1 MRLSRAVAVLFLLI
15 LAGAGATPFSLSAR
29 TTQYF
34 EPPRT
39 LTGENAHFPRI
50 LATDEKILVFYQQV
64 VHPDGPDEGG
74 SVYLSLV
81 HSPDGRQWEER
92 ERLLGPFAFSGAAV
106 PMIYSVLVTGE
117 QIIYAAITAS
127 ADETL
132 IFRSLDGGES
142 FDQVLSVSTDRT
154 NVAPSLAEMQDGSI
168 TLFANRNLDG
178 RQQIVYLSSRD
189 GLAWSDA
196 RPLDGDPSTGLSF
209 LPTHGATGGR
219 DFVVYQGLNIS
230 ERSTYQLYM
239 AESSDGGETWV
250 SRGRITTFFDT
261 AQTDNPDLYDNQR
274 PHLAVHPVTAEL
286 YLAWERRFQTGNPQI
301 YLQTFD
307 QGGEPTGFLE
317 EVTGRFEAARSPR
330 LAFDGEE
337 PVLVWFTSPS
347 GNSRIVLGRPGRFR
361 WESETVSPA
370 TGEASFAEALRHQGQ
385 LHLIWQRRTGARGAA
400 VVYREPD
407 QHVDPPGLL
416 ASNFRAGERSARSS
430 IAVNVQDPPDASGI
444 RGYSWV
450 WSRDPDAEV
459 PREIMQRVP
468 DRTIR
473 ATADE
478 DGTWY
483 LRVRATDFAGNWS
496 EPSRID
502 YFRDTTPPGPVVF
515 PPPALDE
522 KGYLTANTFEVG
534 WLPPPDEEYLGGYTL
549 RLDFLSSDPGAALE
563 EIPSL
568 PLQPRVTT
576 SVPSLRRS
584 NVPDGLWLLT
594 VAAVDSVGNVGPSRA
609 LPLRTNKAI
618 PATRIFGAT
627 LERDRLGRPG
637 LVILGRGFQTNGT
650 IRQIILDRDGRPP
663 YDYEFNLWQDD
674 FVVRDDR
681 TIEEVRLGDIA
692 AGEYRLGL
700 VHAERGITFA
710 ADPLRFTPQG
720 IIQFGDFR
728 PRFRPGFVHQKT
740 SRYSWTSQDAVFA
753 VTLLAAVLLVVI
765 SLVRLWFIGREISRL
780 NGEAR
785 ALVAGRA
792 VDDVISVSE
801 RAQHMKVQGIGL
813 RIKFAF
819 FVVLLVASVVLG
831 VSVSLSRTVR
841 VRQERILVGG
851 LQERIELLLEGQVT
865 GARPALQN
873 PQLNLDQLQN
883 LTEQGEAMGEALYVT
898 ITGLD
903 DLGNRE
909 VIFATSDSRIIAGE
923 LVDTDSYI
931 TGVSKIT
938 DEISSLVEDMA
949 TRLNEEAH
957 QELGDIPGELEELSR
972 QAQQMILRGASEDE
986 IARIDQVRNE
996 LLQRARGRLIDL
1008 AGPTRS
1014 YPSFDPEAISHDQTT
1029 FIFYRPVLEIVPGA
1043 DASFRDYYRGTIRVA
1058 VTTQPILDE
1067 MAATQRQLVLTALV
1081 VAGVAVALGVL
1092 GAYILATVIVIPITK
1107 LVSLV
1112 EVIAETEDKAS
1123 LKETRLSLKA
1133 RDELKVLADSINTMT
1148 QGLVKA
1154 AEANKDLLFGK
1165 ETQKAFIPLK
1175 SLSDDVKYSYGEMDV
1190 EGAYFFGY
1198 YEGAKGV
1205 SGDYFTYQKLNDR
1218 FYAMIKCD
1226 VAGKGIPAALIMVQV
1241 ATVFQNYFRGWTVKN
1256 PGLDLSSMV
1265 LRVNDVV
1272 AAQQFKGR
1280 FAALTAG
1287 ILDVKTGAF
1296 YTVNAGDNQLHIY
1309 REESRKVEQITIPGG
1324 PASGMFSS
1332 DDMPISFPQEMK
1344 TVAPGDVLL
1353 LFTDGVEEAKRLL
1366 RDKNFQPM
1374 VVTQKMIDDK
1384 LVPQDLGLGHDGEEF
1399 TIQRIHDIIVAVQ
1412 TQGKYQLEKVLNP
1425 REGEVLEFD
1434 YSGCDPGG
1442 RDLALAVIAAE
1453 KIFRLYRD
1461 PAAGSRDRVKVDRL
1475 VDRFLEKHFLQ
1486 YREYF
1491 GYPVEDLSG
1500 EERPS
1505 PGGGDSPGGDP
1516 YRTFSHLRE
1525 DEQYDDLTMLVVRRS

>member
-1 MRLSRAVAVLFLLI
+1 MFLLI
-15 LAGAGATPFSLSAR
+15 LAGASVQPFSVAAQI
-29 TTQYF
+29 TQYF
-34 EPPRT
+34 EQPRA
-39 LTGENAHFPRI
+39 LTDDNSHYPRI
-50 LATDEKILVFYQQV
+50 LATDSQLLVLYQQV
-64 VHPDGPDEGG
+64 LRPDANGDQGEM
-74 SVYLSLV
+74 YLSVLY
-81 HSPDGRQWEER
+81 SRDGREWGRR
-92 ERLLGPFAFSGAAV
+92 EQRLGPFPFSGSAV
-106 PMIYSVLVTGE
+106 PMIYSAVVSGDN
-117 QIIYAAITAS
+117 IIYVAITAS
-127 ADETL
+127 AEETL
-132 IFRSLDGGES
+132 IFRSLDEGAS
-142 FDQVLSVSTDRT
+142 FQEVHSVSTERT
-154 NVAPSLAEMQDGSI
+154 NVAPSLTEMSDGSV
-168 TLFANRNLDG
+168 TLFVNRNLDG
-178 RQQIVYLSSRD
+178 RQQIVYLTSRD

-196 RPLDGDPSTGLSF
+196 RPLDRDSATGLSF
-209 LPTHGATGGR
+209 LPSHGATEER

-239 AESSDGGETWV
+239 AESRDGGESWV

-274 PHLAVHPVTAEL
+274 PHLAVHPVTGEL
-286 YLAWERRFQTGNPQI
+286 YLTWERRFQTGNPQI
-301 YLQTFD
+301 YLQTFHPD
-307 QGGEPTGFLE
+307 GEPTGFLE

-330 LAFDGEE
+330 LTFDGDE

-370 TGEASFAEALRHQGQ
+370 VGEASFAEALRYQDQ
-385 LHLIWQRRTGARGAA
+385 LHLIWQRRSGRWGAS
-400 VVYREPD
+400 VVYKEPD
-407 QHVDPPGLL
+407 QHVNPPTLL
-416 ASNFRAGERSARSS
+416 ASNFRAGERSSRSG
-430 IAVNVQDPPDASGI
+430 ITVNVQDPPDASGI
-444 RGYSWV
+444 RGYSWA
-450 WSRDPDAEV
+450 WSQEPDVDV
-459 PREIMQRVP
+459 PKEIMQRVP
-468 DRTIR
+468 DRSIR
-473 ATADE
+473 VAADQ

-496 EPSRID
+496 EPTRID

-515 PPPALDE
+515 PPPTLDE

-534 WLPPPDEEYLGGYTL
+534 WLPPEDEEYLGGYSV
-549 RLDFLSSDPGAALE
+549 RLDYLSSNPDAVLE

-576 SVPSLRRS
+576 GVPSLRRS

-594 VAAVDSVGNVGPSRA
+594 VAALDSVGNVGPSRA

-618 PATRIFGAT
+618 PSTRIFGAT
-627 LERDRLGRPG
+627 LERDRLGRPS

-650 IRQIILDRDGRPP
+650 IRQVILDRDGTPP

-674 FVVRDDR
+674 FILRDDR
-681 TIEEVRLGDIA
+681 TIEEVRLGDVA
-692 AGEYRLGL
+692 TGEYRLGL

-710 ADPLRFTPQG
+710 AEPLRFTPQG
-720 IIQFGDFR
+720 VIQFGDFR
-728 PRFRPGFVHQKT
+728 PRSRQGFTHQEA
-740 SRYSWTSQDAVFA
+740 SRYPWTSQDLVYGAM
-753 VTLLAAVLLVVI
+753 LLAAGLLMVI
-765 SLVRLWFIGREISRL
+765 SLVRLYFIGREITRL
-780 NGEAR
+780 NREAR
-785 ALVAGRA
+785 SLVTGRA
-792 VDDVISVSE
+792 VDDLISVSE
-801 RAQHMKVQGIGL
+801 RAQRMKVQGIGL

-831 VSVSLSRTVR
+831 VSVSLIRTVR
-841 VRQERILVGG
+841 IRQEGILVGG

-883 LTEQGEAMGEALYVT
+883 LTEQGEAMGESLYVT

-903 DLGNRE
+903 DLGNNE
-909 VIFATSDSRIIAGE
+909 TVFATSDPKITAGDR
-923 LVDTDSYI
+923 VDTDDYI
-931 TGVSKIT
+931 VGVSKIT
-938 DEISSLVEDMA
+938 DEISPLVEDLA
-949 TRLNEEAH
+949 VQLNGEAH
-957 QELGDIPGELEELSR
+957 RELGEIPGELEELSR
-972 QAQQMILRGASEDE
+972 QAQQMILRGAGEDE

-996 LLQRARGRLIDL
+996 LLQRARARLADL

-1014 YPSFDPEAISHDQTT
+1014 YPVFDPERISSDQTT
-1029 FIFYRPVLEIVPGA
+1029 FVFYRPVLEIVPGA

-1067 MAATQRQLVLTALV
+1067 MAATQRQLVIAALV
-1081 VAGVAVALGVL
+1081 VAGVAVALGIL

-1107 LVSLV
+1107 LVNLV
-1112 EVIAETEDKAS
+1112 EIITETEDKAS
-1123 LKETRLSLKA
+1123 LKETRLSLKG

-1175 SLSDDVKYSYGEMDV
+1175 RLSDDVKHSYGEMDV
-1190 EGAYFFGY
+1190 PGAYFFGY

-1205 SGDYFTYQKLNDR
+1205 SGDYFTYQKLSDR

-1241 ATVFQNYFRGWTVKN
+1241 ATVFQNYFRGWTVKS

-1296 YTVNAGDNQLHIY
+1296 YTANAGDNQLHIY
-1309 REESRKVEQITIPGG
+1309 REASRTVDQLAIPGG

-1332 DDMPISFPQEMK
+1332 DDMPVTFPQEMK
-1344 TVAPGDVLL
+1344 TVSSGDVLL

-1366 RDKNFQPM
+1366 RNKLFQPM
-1374 VVTQKMIDDK
+1374 VVTQDMIDK
-1384 LVPQDLGLGHDGEEF
+1384 NLVPQDLGLGHDGEEF

-1412 TQGKYQLEKVLNP
+1412 TGGRYRLEKILNP
-1425 REGEVLEFD
+1425 LEGEVLEFD
-1434 YSGCDPGG
+1434 FSTCDPGG
-1442 RDLALAVIAAE
+1442 KDLTLAVIAAE

-1461 PAAGSRDRVKVDRL
+1461 PAAGPRDRVRVDRL
-1475 VDRFLEKHFLQ
+1475 VDQFLEKHFLQ

-1491 GYPVEDLSG
+1491 GHPE
-1500 EERPS
+1500 
-1505 PGGGDSPGGDP
+1505 DSPSEEGGSPEEKSSSERDP

-1525 DEQYDDLTMLVVRRS
+1525 DEQYDDLTMLVVRRK